1 MRQSSVKS
9 AVIPTPRNEVEVEVI
24 EEALRNW
31 SALFSMLNV
40 HDDTAELIGNVSGLV
55 AGGKTVARK
64 ALGECSGQ
72 INIFRE
78 GTNILRQLQVWC
90 FPTIM

>member
-1 MRQSSVKS
+1 VRQSSVKS

-64 ALGECSGQ
+64 RWVTAPAKLTFLGRVQ
-72 INIFRE
+72 IFCVSYRF
-78 GTNILRQLQVWC
+78 GVSQQ
-90 FPTIM
+90 